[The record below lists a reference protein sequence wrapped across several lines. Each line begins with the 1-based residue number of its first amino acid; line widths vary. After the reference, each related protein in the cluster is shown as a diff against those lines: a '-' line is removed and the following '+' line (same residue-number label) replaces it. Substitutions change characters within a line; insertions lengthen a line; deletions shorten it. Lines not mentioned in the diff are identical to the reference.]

1 MKDERLGEWLWEEWD
16 GDGYEVLS
24 EESIVYVTYD
34 WVDLGEEIVRRALA
48 SCMQRD
54 GVSDSLAHSF
64 RMMEGSRTVT
74 GFVGFID
81 DEKYPVVTDEEGYTE
96 DGELASNVSMV
107 TWVECPE

>member
-1 MKDERLGEWLWEEWD
+1 MKDKRLGDWLWEEWD
-16 GDGYEVLS
+16 GDGYEILMDENV
-24 EESIVYVTYD
+24 VYVTYD

-64 RMMEGSRTVT
+64 RMMERSRIIT

-81 DEKYPVVTDEEGYTE
+81 DEKYPVVTDENGYTD